1 MSAQRP
7 RLWIPGPTEV
17 REPLAALA
25 SEPMIGHRS
34 GAMTELLERI
44 APHLPH
50 LFGYA
55 EGSGYRACVHSASAT
70 GLMESALRG
79 VSGRV
84 LSIVGGAFAKRFAD
98 IAETLGREVVRLEV
112 EWSQSVDLDVLT
124 RTLEEQGPFDAITLV
139 SNETSTGVVTP
150 LVELSERVR
159 AVAPDTLLLVDAVT
173 LAAGQPVWTE
183 RARLDAVI
191 TGSQKALALPPG
203 LALMA
208 ASPRYCERAART
220 EHRGWYLD
228 PLRLLDGQEAL
239 KTPTTPAVP
248 QYRALAQQLED
259 ISAGVVEGGGF
270 AQPCDAWVARFE
282 RHERMRERTLG
293 WARGHGLG
301 PFAERPE
308 WCSATVTCVSAEG
321 LDVAAFAQG
330 LLGRGFQISNGYGP
344 LKGRTFRLGHMGD
357 HDEVALESLL
367 SAADEVLGELAATR

>member
-1 MSAQRP
+1 MTDQRP

-17 REPLAALA
+17 RAPLAKLA

-34 GAMTELLERI
+34 GAMTGLLERI
-44 APHLPH
+44 QPHLPH
-50 LFGYA
+50 LFGYS
-55 EGSGYRACVHSASAT
+55 EESDYRACVHSCSAT

-79 VSGRV
+79 TSGKV

-98 IAETLGREVVRLEV
+98 IAEGLGREVVRLEV
-112 EWSQSVDLDVLT
+112 EWSQSVDLDELA
-124 RTLEEQGPFDAITLV
+124 RTLESEGPFDALTLV

-150 LVELSERVR
+150 LEALCERVR
-159 AVAPDTLLLVDAVT
+159 TVAPDTLVLVDAVT

-183 RARLDAVI
+183 KCALDAVI

-208 ASPRYCERAART
+208 ASPRYSERAARAPQ
-220 EHRGWYLD
+220 RGWYLD

-270 AQPCDAWVARFE
+270 QHACDAWVARFE
-282 RHERMRERTLG
+282 RHERLRARTLG
-293 WARGHGLG
+293 WARGHGLA
-301 PFAERPE
+301 PFPSQED
-308 WCSATVTCVSAEG
+308 WCSATVTCVSAED
-321 LDVAAFAQG
+321 LDVAAFAKG
-330 LLGRGFQISNGYGP
+330 LLARGFQISNGYGP
-344 LKGRTFRLGHMGD
+344 LKGRSFRLGHMGD
-357 HDEVALESLL
+357 HTEVDLEALLA
-367 SAADEVLGELAATR
+367 AADEALASL